1 MGKFTANKCYSLEHT
16 YTDEQTNRHTGIQTG
31 ELKPHLT
38 STHHRPTAGV
48 LMSKHWVN
56 AKVGKRQRR
65 KVEGHA
71 LLTKHGVKMAGYWSS
86 YFAALLWTETKSRS
100 IKRHLQKRMGPISSH
115 RDRKSLVNRGFNTWR
130 DQIWKFKAGEIGPSC
145 PLGQQFTTQDSIHV
159 SRSQN

>member
-1 MGKFTANKCYSLEHT
+1 
-16 YTDEQTNRHTGIQTG
+16 
-31 ELKPHLT
+31 
-38 STHHRPTAGV
+38 
-48 LMSKHWVN
+48 MSKHWVN
-56 AKVGKRQRR
+56 AKVGERQRR